1 MLCPKRGK
9 LTGFRD
15 KSSEGIVGLKDML
28 IGILTD
34 MGNEHGPIGEVPT
47 ESDTTFGVGI
57 LGLLGLF
64 GCHM

>member
-15 KSSEGIVGLKDML
+15 KGSEGIVGLKDMV

-34 MGNEHGPIGEVPT
+34 MGNVNAIEDEPCG
-47 ESDTTFGVGI
+47 
-57 LGLLGLF
+57 
-64 GCHM
+64 